1 MTTPVPPTEALEA
14 LTLTS
19 HDEEDSN
26 PWASKTTSE
35 PEPAVPSAPL
45 VATGVPPPAQT
56 PVFTPATPP
65 VTLTLDSSVRAAFD
79 SLVDKEQQEASDAWA
94 AAEAHPPKQ
103 EPVPSMEED
112 LPAKETSPPRTP
124 DRAAQKP
131 LPPDPDS
138 PTKATPVPSS
148 ASAFTTT
155 FANLARTFSR
165 PRSAGGQ
172 NADVGGGVGPSRLSG
187 EVIRPTTPA
196 TANARSDSRA
206 RLNEAAFDFQR
217 FLDQL
222 RNRNAEPIAAY
233 LRRCVS

>member
-1 MTTPVPPTEALEA
+1 MTTPVPPTEALGA

-35 PEPAVPSAPL
+35 PEPAIPNAPL
-45 VATGVPPPAQT
+45 STTGVPPPAQT

-65 VTLTLDSSVRAAFD
+65 AAVDSTVLAAFD
-79 SLVDKEQQEASDAWA
+79 PLVDREQQEASDAWA
-94 AAEAHPPKQ
+94 AAEAHPPKL
-103 EPVPSMEED
+103 EPVPSKEEHSE
-112 LPAKETSPPRTP
+112 KSPPQTP

-165 PRSAGGQ
+165 PRSAAGQ
-172 NADVGGGVGPSRLSG
+172 HADVGGGAGPSRLSG
-187 EVIRPTTPA
+187 EVIRPVTPV

-206 RLNEAAFDFQR
+206 RSNEAVFDFQR

-233 LRRCVS
+233 LRRYGSFTTID

>member
-1 MTTPVPPTEALEA
+1 MTTPAPPTEALGT

-26 PWASKTTSE
+26 PWASNTASEPVPALPNATLSTTS
-35 PEPAVPSAPL
+35 V
-45 VATGVPPPAQT
+45 T

-65 VTLTLDSSVRAAFD
+65 ATVDSSVLAAFD
-79 SLVDKEQQEASDAWA
+79 PLVDKEQQEASDAWA
-94 AAEAHPPKQ
+94 TAEAHPPKP
-103 EPVPSMEED
+103 EPEPSKEEHI
-112 LPAKETSPPRTP
+112 PANEQSPPQTP

-148 ASAFTTT
+148 ASAFTAT

-165 PRSAGGQ
+165 PRSAAGQ
-172 NADVGGGVGPSRLSG
+172 NADIAGPSRLSG
-187 EVIRPTTPA
+187 EAVRPVTPV
-196 TANARSDSRA
+196 TSNARSDSRA
-206 RLNEAAFDFQR
+206 RSNEAVFDFQR

-233 LRRCVS
+233 LRRYVSWITIN

>member
-1 MTTPVPPTEALEA
+1 MTTPAPPTDALGA

-26 PWASKTTSE
+26 PWASNTTSE
-35 PEPAVPSAPL
+35 PEPAL
-45 VATGVPPPAQT
+45 LNATLSTTSVT

-65 VTLTLDSSVRAAFD
+65 VTVDSSVLAAFD
-79 SLVDKEQQEASDAWA
+79 PLVDKEQQEASDAWA
-94 AAEAHPPKQ
+94 TAEAHPPKPDP
-103 EPVPSMEED
+103 EPTKEENVP
-112 LPAKETSPPRTP
+112 ANETSPPPTP

-165 PRSAGGQ
+165 PRSAAGQ
-172 NADVGGGVGPSRLSG
+172 NADIVGGAGPSRLSG
-187 EVIRPTTPA
+187 EVIRPVTPI

-206 RLNEAAFDFQR
+206 RSNEAVFDFQR

-233 LRRCVS
+233 LRRYVNWRTID